1 MMSMTFVAHIWVDGD
16 GNGEELRG
24 RNLVAQF
31 SVLDQLTSPTK
42 YGISGDIEGP
52 CALKVLIT

>member
-1 MMSMTFVAHIWVDGD
+1 MTFVAHIWVDGD

-52 CALKVLIT
+52 CALKILIT